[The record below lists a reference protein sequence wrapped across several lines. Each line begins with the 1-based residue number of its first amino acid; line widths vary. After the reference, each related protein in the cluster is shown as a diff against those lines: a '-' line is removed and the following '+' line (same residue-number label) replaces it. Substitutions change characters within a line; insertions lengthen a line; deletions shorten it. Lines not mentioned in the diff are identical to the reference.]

1 VFDVASFLDFAAPR
15 GSQTARRERELWKRV
30 ERFGNVAHVF
40 SAYEL
45 TMTSTDNKIV
55 TRHGVN
61 SIQLF
66 YDGARWFI
74 TSLV

>member
-1 VFDVASFLDFAAPR
+1 M
-15 GSQTARRERELWKRV
+15 

-74 TSLV
+74 TSLVWDIERPGNPMRRQ